1 MNKSKQQTAHKPTLV
16 YSKPTVLRNE
26 EQLLKIDAVKSF
38 NTNYELLKD
47 IMLFQSPTYDTARNK
62 AKAAYLLDLVFDY
75 TGVEGINLDGN
86 LYFTKGLAEFYPTVV
101 AHYDTAQD
109 YHEDLQIIQTKDWI
123 YGFNNYKGKQ
133 CGIGADDSVGLYF
146 AIEMLKRLDHCKVVF
161 FYGEERGCIGSN
173 ACNMQFFD
181 DSIIVTQLDR
191 RSYSTDFIKYTNG
204 LEVFPTEH
212 YDLITSLM
220 DTYGYSFN
228 DGSCTDVGAL
238 RRRGLKV
245 ASHNLSCGYLNEH
258 MDDEIIHINSMENA
272 FCFAQEMLEMLSE
285 RNIPLSFP
293 VKMQVQD
300 DLIYSGRSS
309 HYDVFDEI
317 YEKTTGKVT
326 RDTIL
331 SDVDFRYR
339 VLENMYGNYEVFVP
353 DAELL
358 AYYEGYHGEEKDYEV
373 DLACGELSPELFV
386 CLTKKQYTELT
397 GEIQEA
403 DPEELVE
410 SRLVNNLSPVTGK
423 PLNKG
428 VEYYIDHG
436 VIYCRDSRTYI
447 PYEMSPEDCLNF
459 PDDDRNAL
467 SSMCNEFTF

>member
-1 MNKSKQQTAHKPTLV
+1 MNKSKQQTSPTPTMS
-16 YSKPTVLRNE
+16 YSRPTVLRNE
-26 EQLLKIDAVKSF
+26 EQLLKINAVKSF

-47 IMLFQSPTYDTARNK
+47 IMLFQSPTYDSARNK

-86 LYFTKGLAEFYPTVV
+86 LYFTKGAAEFYPTVV

-123 YGFNNYKGKQ
+123 YGFNNYKAKQ

-161 FYGEERGCIGSN
+161 FYGEERGCIGSG

-204 LEVFPTEH
+204 LEVFPKEH
-212 YDLITSLM
+212 YDLITPLM

-258 MDDEIIHINSMENA
+258 MEDEVIHINSMENA

-293 VKMQVQD
+293 VKMEVKD
-300 DLIYSGRSS
+300 DLIYASRSS
-309 HYDVFDEI
+309 YYDAFDEI
-317 YEKTTGKVT
+317 YKSRNANIREEMMADLDH
-326 RDTIL
+326 RHRI
-331 SDVDFRYR
+331 
-339 VLENMYGNYEVFVP
+339 LENMYGNYDNFVP
-353 DAELL
+353 DVDQLS
-358 AYYEGYHGEEKDYEV
+358 YYEGYYGEPKDYET
-373 DLACGELSPELFV
+373 DIACGDLSPELFV
-386 CLTKKQYTELT
+386 CLTKKKYREYD
-397 GEIQEA
+397 GEIEEA
-403 DPEELVE
+403 DPDQLVQ
-410 SRLVNNLSPVTGK
+410 SRLEAGNSPVTGE
-423 PLNKG
+423 PQVKG
-428 VEYYIDHG
+428 VTYYMDYG
-436 VIYCRDSRTYI
+436 VIYCKDSRTYI
-447 PYEMSPEDCLNF
+447 PYEMSPEDCLSF
-459 PDDDRNAL
+459 PDDSIGTL
-467 SSMCNEFTF
+467 EEICVEFDF

>member
-1 MNKSKQQTAHKPTLV
+1 
-16 YSKPTVLRNE
+16 
-26 EQLLKIDAVKSF
+26 
-38 NTNYELLKD
+38 
-47 IMLFQSPTYDTARNK
+47 
-62 AKAAYLLDLVFDY
+62 
-75 TGVEGINLDGN
+75 
-86 LYFTKGLAEFYPTVV
+86 
-101 AHYDTAQD
+101 
-109 YHEDLQIIQTKDWI
+109 
-123 YGFNNYKGKQ
+123 
-133 CGIGADDSVGLYF
+133 
-146 AIEMLKRLDHCKVVF
+146 
-161 FYGEERGCIGSN
+161 
-173 ACNMQFFD
+173 
-181 DSIIVTQLDR
+181 
-191 RSYSTDFIKYTNG
+191 
-204 LEVFPTEH
+204 
-212 YDLITSLM
+212 
-220 DTYGYSFN
+220 
-228 DGSCTDVGAL
+228 
-238 RRRGLKV
+238 
-245 ASHNLSCGYLNEH
+245 

-300 DLIYSGRSS
+300 DLMYSGRSS
-309 HYDVFDEI
+309 QYDVFDEI
-317 YEKTTGKVT
+317 YEKTTGTVT

-331 SDVDFRYR
+331 SDGDFRHR

-423 PLNKG
+423 PLEKG